1 MWWCPEKADTRRKY
15 RVLVLGCLRWG
26 LHGPGCVPLTLSSG
40 QDSIWYGLQSWALC
54 IPFEGSVNVWHSVLF
69 WEGYGWA
76 EDTTLQTKHNVYNY
90 CKNGS
95 STFLLVMNCFL
106 IHPTV
111 ITAAINIQL
120 QIFIQLFLWQKMN
133 QSARYM
139 FHLHGNWV
147 FKVCPLSAYMLF
159 VVSLLCEYFP
169 FDFILD
175 SLANQE

>member
-120 QIFIQLFLWQKMN
+120 QIFICFTYMEIEFSKFAHSVHTCYLLCLFYVN
-133 QSARYM
+133 I
-139 FHLHGNWV
+139 
-147 FKVCPLSAYMLF
+147 
-159 VVSLLCEYFP
+159 SLLISFLIPWLIKSNRISMGTGDTLVE
-169 FDFILD
+169 
-175 SLANQE
+175 